1 MMSVTSNCSAPSRS
15 STETNDSP
23 YKNQAQRES
32 ISTSN
37 SLFDELRKG
46 GIKLKKIEN
55 NPELDRGRIPL
66 KKDEEKILQSSLMEA
81 IKLRRMELT
90 KNDVES
96 ENSESD
102 WSD

>member
-1 MMSVTSNCSAPSRS
+1 MSVTSNCSEISRS
-15 STETNDSP
+15 SAENADSP
-23 YKNQAQRES
+23 NNNQIQRES
-32 ISTSN
+32 MSTSN
-37 SLFDELRKG
+37 SLFEELKKG
-46 GIKLKKIEN
+46 AMKLKKIEN
-55 NPELDRGRIPL
+55 KTENNQRQVPL

-96 ENSESD
+96 DGSESD